1 MRFET
6 KGVMWTGLGI
16 RPRLGRRDA
25 EEAKEGEAFRGSPTA
40 LPADQ
45 ESSEGARQGHP
56 SLAGCFFFAIWERP
70 LRCDFVTGCTS
81 S

>member
-1 MRFET
+1 
-6 KGVMWTGLGI
+6 MWTGLGI

-56 SLAGCFFFAIWERP
+56 SLAGCFFFFYLGAP
-70 LRCDFVTGCTS
+70 FALRLRHRLHIQLTFWS
-81 S
+81 LRF